1 MESPESLTKQKQT
14 YLRQEIIEKQYDA
27 GAFVEFLA
35 QIKPDGED
43 LDNWTMDELTQLVTQ
58 FQVASP
64 PNPAAQALDLNE
76 SQDEDGIKQANM
88 GSTAETQNGT
98 NQTSLENSETVPEGI
113 APALVNNQDTSDNP
127 APEGEPQIETIKQSG
142 GVALRFT
149 QEFELKS
156 KPRQK
161 VFLNE
166 LSGEKRLRIRIHE

>member
-1 MESPESLTKQKQT
+1 MESSEALTKQKQT

-58 FQVASP
+58 FQVANP
-64 PNPAAQALDLNE
+64 PNSTAQVLDLNE
-76 SQDEDGIKQANM
+76 SQDEDGVRQANM
-88 GSTAETQNGT
+88 DSSAQSLSST
-98 NQTSLENSETVPEGI
+98 NQTSLENSESVPEGI
-113 APALVNNQDTSDNP
+113 APALVNNQDTSDNHV
-127 APEGEPQIETIKQSG
+127 PEGEPQIETIKQSG
-142 GVALRFT
+142 GVELRFT